1 MTTCENCGCRVYE
14 FGCENCNED
23 AYMREAEDRREAEEY
38 ARLEYE
44 RVPEP
49 DEALLHEARKAANGR
64 VLP

>member
-23 AYMREAEDRREAEEY
+23 AYMREAAEYRREAEEY
-38 ARLEYE
+38 ERLVAE

-49 DEALLHEARKAANGR
+49 DDQEPPR
-64 VLP
+64 

>member
-23 AYMREAEDRREAEEY
+23 AYMREAEDRREAEKY
-38 ARLEYE
+38 ARLVAEEYERLVAE

-49 DEALLHEARKAANGR
+49 DEQEPPR
-64 VLP
+64 